1 MKKMIAVLSMT
12 FLLAAWSGV
21 AIANE
26 PIDLDVLDRHAVWTM
41 KVEGNTPAPQAAS
54 AEDTSEARAEAKD
67 EKDIPVMNVRL
78 EDRPWARVG

>member
-12 FLLAAWSGV
+12 FLLTAWSGI

-26 PIDLDVLDRHAVWTM
+26 PIDTDVLDRHAVWT
-41 KVEGNTPAPQAAS
+41 KNFEENTPAPQTAS
-54 AEDTSEARAEAKD
+54 DEDTSEARAEVKE